1 MARLAVNTGRPS
13 NGLAC
18 QTKQS
23 RRKLLQDGVLS
34 SLFPDGEHSVTTTS
48 PAELSVTQWT
58 KLSTP

>member
-18 QTKQS
+18 QTKRS
-23 RRKLLQDGVLS
+23 RRKLLQDGVSS
-34 SLFPDGEHSVTTTS
+34 SLFPDGEHSVTTS